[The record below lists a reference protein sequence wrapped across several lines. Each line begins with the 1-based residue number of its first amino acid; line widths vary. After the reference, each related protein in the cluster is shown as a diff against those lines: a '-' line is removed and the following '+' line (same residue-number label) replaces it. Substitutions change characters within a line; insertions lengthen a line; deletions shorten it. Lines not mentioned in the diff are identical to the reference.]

1 MNVLAR
7 KPMRFKSSLK
17 TFKLPSALSQNGQC
31 AQPITGQ
38 LGDTRGFLMEGILAQ
53 SKDAVMTHASSDS
66 LPLSYHMITSPHTFS
81 LIIASFLKKKKKI
94 IVFLSFPYK
103 TINLSKK
110 RVPGKNFPFFHL
122 VWLLSS
128 RAMQSS
134 SAA

>member
-1 MNVLAR
+1 
-7 KPMRFKSSLK
+7 MRFKSSLK

-81 LIIASFLKKKKKI
+81 LIIVSFLKKKKKNHCVLI
-94 IVFLSFPYK
+94 FP
-103 TINLSKK
+103 I
-110 RVPGKNFPFFHL
+110 
-122 VWLLSS
+122 
-128 RAMQSS
+128 
-134 SAA
+134 

>member
-1 MNVLAR
+1 
-7 KPMRFKSSLK
+7 MRFKSSPK

-31 AQPITGQ
+31 AQPITKQ
-38 LGDTRGFLMEGILAQ
+38 LGGTQGFLMEGILAQ

-66 LPLSYHMITSPHTFS
+66 LPLSYHMITSPHTFF
-81 LIIASFLKKKKKI
+81 LIIASFFQKKI

-110 RVPGKNFPFFHL
+110 RVPGKNFPFFHP